1 MATTEKR
8 RFIRADGPDKVTGS
22 GRYTADLNLTGMLHA
37 KFKFAGVSH
46 GRITRL
52 DTSKAEALPGVF
64 AVATHA
70 DVPDVLYGDFVQ
82 DRHLFCKEYVRY
94 EGDTVA
100 AVADELESEFAESRV
115 QELLD
120 AYGS

>member
-22 GRYTADLNLTGMLHA
+22 GRYTADLNLTGMLYA

-70 DVPDVLYGDFVQ
+70 DVPGRALRRLRAGSPPLLQ
-82 DRHLFCKEYVRY
+82 GVRALR
-94 EGDTVA
+94 G
-100 AVADELESEFAESRV
+100 
-115 QELLD
+115 
-120 AYGS
+120 

>member
-1 MATTEKR
+1 MATVAKR

-37 KFKFAGVSH
+37 KFKFAGVTH

-52 DTSKAEALPGVF
+52 DTPRPRRCPGVF

-82 DRHLFCKEYVRY
+82 DRRLFCKEYVRF
-94 EGDTVA
+94 EGDVVA
-100 AVADELESEFAESRV
+100 AVAATHARDRAAGRST
-115 QELLD
+115 
-120 AYGS
+120 